1 MQLSQKGKTFS
12 DFLAAFLK
20 SRFNFKYSE
29 EKYEPHRFCTPDI
42 MGSENVVR

>member
-1 MQLSQKGKTFS
+1 MQLSQKRKTFS

-20 SRFNFKYSE
+20 SRFNFKYFE
-29 EKYEPHRFCTPDI
+29 EKYDPHRFCTPDI